1 MKSLITVNG
10 SPVESECF
18 TGPASEALW
27 SGTYHKSGDLSY
39 ELSKSASWEGYRDVI
54 ESGCQASAFDSFPE
68 NKQPVTVYEIKNT
81 NGKENNDEG
90 EEEAST
96 LYMEFPVNYDQ
107 TSILAFG
114 FNSYHNEMNVNAEG
128 NVSFGSVDYMRE
140 DHNAYLLVIGKDIEN
155 YRLTDGTEK
164 SRETASENAG
174 VQVVRYETDMDTMIR
189 EFSDL
194 YWKEDKDEDEDYV
207 NDYFED
213 SLFGNI
219 SQEEFNG
226 LVFEMMYEQDVLTD
240 SPGDI
245 HDYRKLEDLFSAAF
259 SLPRIMYLSLQV
271 TVPAG
276 TSVSVSADM
285 VKRAGMDLTGSQ
297 RGRFSY
303 DMVTRLGSSLAF
315 TRQTASLS
323 GTEYIKVIRQNFGFA
338 PEKGTDEVSPQLP
351 PYHGNEVP
359 EEMYHAGSVPLP
371 KGPAGK
377 DRKDERGGDP

>member
-1 MKSLITVNG
+1 
-10 SPVESECF
+10 
-18 TGPASEALW
+18 
-27 SGTYHKSGDLSY
+27 
-39 ELSKSASWEGYRDVI
+39 
-54 ESGCQASAFDSFPE
+54 
-68 NKQPVTVYEIKNT
+68 
-81 NGKENNDEG
+81 
-90 EEEAST
+90 
-96 LYMEFPVNYDQ
+96 
-107 TSILAFG
+107 
-114 FNSYHNEMNVNAEG
+114 
-128 NVSFGSVDYMRE
+128 
-140 DHNAYLLVIGKDIEN
+140 
-155 YRLTDGTEK
+155 
-164 SRETASENAG
+164 
-174 VQVVRYETDMDTMIR
+174 MIR

-194 YWKEDKDEDEDYV
+194 YCKEDKDEDEDEDEDEDYV
-207 NDYFED
+207 NDFFED

-245 HDYRKLEDLFSAAF
+245 HDYWRLEDLFSAAF

-323 GTEYIKVIRQNFGFA
+323 GTEYIKVIRQNFGFG

-371 KGPAGK
+371 EGPAGK